1 MEAKTQ
7 CHFQSCVRRRER
19 SNARNDNKLEWDL
32 FANHFIKIQAE
43 GYLQCRRIRLFYQ
56 ALPEK
61 SLHYKGERC
70 SGGEHR
76 KVRLNGL
83 AAGYATGEKLPL
95 FVIGKS
101 AKPHCFSGVK
111 SLPCCY
117 RSQKIELDGWGVVY

>member
-1 MEAKTQ
+1 MSGE
-7 CHFQSCVRRRER
+7 E
-19 SNARNDNKLEWDL
+19 NALTPEMTTNWSETYLPTILSKYKLKDIYNADKFGL
-32 FANHFIKIQAE
+32 FN
-43 GYLQCRRIRLFYQ
+43 Q

-111 SLPCCY
+111 SLPCYY
-117 RSQKIELDGWGVVY
+117 RSQKIELDGWGVVYQIGEGT